1 MFRRGYQLVL
11 RVQDLELTAGG
22 APDRSGEDEA
32 GPEPDAGELLT
43 PEPLHDHSAAAV
55 VHDRFDRAAALAGI
69 DPDVLDHARDLAA
82 GPRLDLGDRDHPF
95 DRTGPLPQMLRS
107 YLLRWSCKPFDQ
119 VAQESHG
126 GQVWQYRPRRHS
138 GAGGLENTVHVV
150 IAGCGRVG
158 SELATN
164 LQRLGHSISVIDK
177 NRKAFERL
185 RADFAGKQIVG
196 FAFDREV
203 LNEAGIEDANAFASV
218 TSGDNSNI
226 LSARVA
232 KDHYRVPHVV
242 ARIYDPRR
250 AQIYQRLGI
259 QTVAT
264 VRWTTDQILRSLIPD
279 EVPVE
284 YTVDNGEVVV
294 TALPAIRELV
304 GKKAVAVDDPGLR
317 RVVAV
322 SRFGVPRIPD
332 QDFTIQDGDII
343 YISAA
348 RSHLADM
355 DEAIKKV
362 GEPE

>member
-1 MFRRGYQLVL
+1 M
-11 RVQDLELTAGG
+11 
-22 APDRSGEDEA
+22 
-32 GPEPDAGELLT
+32 
-43 PEPLHDHSAAAV
+43 
-55 VHDRFDRAAALAGI
+55 
-69 DPDVLDHARDLAA
+69 
-82 GPRLDLGDRDHPF
+82 
-95 DRTGPLPQMLRS
+95 
-107 YLLRWSCKPFDQ
+107 
-119 VAQESHG
+119 
-126 GQVWQYRPRRHS
+126 
-138 GAGGLENTVHVV
+138 HVI

-164 LQRLGHSISVIDK
+164 LQRLGHSIAVIDK

-185 RADFAGKQIVG
+185 RADFAGKTVVG

-203 LNEAGIEDANAFASV
+203 LDEAGIGEAQAFAAV

-226 LSARVA
+226 LGARVA
-232 KDHYRVPHVV
+232 KDHYRIAHVV

-294 TALPAIRELV
+294 TAIPAPTEIV
-304 GKKAVAVDDPGLR
+304 GKKALEVDAAGLR
-317 RVVAV
+317 RVVAI

-332 QDFTIQDGDII
+332 KDFTIQEGDII
-343 YISAA
+343 YVGAA
-348 RSHLADM
+348 RSHLSDM
-355 DEAIKKV
+355 DEEIKKV
-362 GEPE
+362 GQPE

>member
-1 MFRRGYQLVL
+1 M
-11 RVQDLELTAGG
+11 
-22 APDRSGEDEA
+22 
-32 GPEPDAGELLT
+32 
-43 PEPLHDHSAAAV
+43 
-55 VHDRFDRAAALAGI
+55 
-69 DPDVLDHARDLAA
+69 
-82 GPRLDLGDRDHPF
+82 
-95 DRTGPLPQMLRS
+95 
-107 YLLRWSCKPFDQ
+107 
-119 VAQESHG
+119 
-126 GQVWQYRPRRHS
+126 
-138 GAGGLENTVHVV
+138 HVI

-164 LQRLGHSISVIDK
+164 LQRLGHSIAVIDK

-185 RADFAGKQIVG
+185 RADFAGKTVVG

-203 LNEAGIEDANAFASV
+203 LGEAGIGEAQAFAAV

-226 LSARVA
+226 LGARVA
-232 KDHYRVPHVV
+232 KDHYRIPHVV

-294 TALPAIRELV
+294 TALPAPTEIV
-304 GKKAVAVDDPGLR
+304 GKKALEVDAAGLR

-332 QDFTIQDGDII
+332 KDFTIQEGDII
-343 YISAA
+343 YVGAA
-348 RSHLADM
+348 RSHLSDM
-355 DEAIKKV
+355 DEEIKKV
-362 GEPE
+362 GQPE

>member
-1 MFRRGYQLVL
+1 MAVSPAWQEVLTERRL
-11 RVQDLELTAGG
+11 
-22 APDRSGEDEA
+22 
-32 GPEPDAGELLT
+32 
-43 PEPLHDHSAAAV
+43 
-55 VHDRFDRAAALAGI
+55 
-69 DPDVLDHARDLAA
+69 
-82 GPRLDLGDRDHPF
+82 
-95 DRTGPLPQMLRS
+95 
-107 YLLRWSCKPFDQ
+107 
-119 VAQESHG
+119 
-126 GQVWQYRPRRHS
+126 
-138 GAGGLENTVHVV
+138 VHVI

-164 LQRLGHSISVIDK
+164 LQRLGHSIVVIDK

-185 RADFAGKQIVG
+185 KVDFAGKRVVG
-196 FAFDREV
+196 FAFDREI
-203 LNEAGIEDANAFASV
+203 LSEAGIDDADAFAAV

-226 LSARVA
+226 LAARVA
-232 KDHYRVPHVV
+232 KNHYRVPHVV

-294 TALPAIRELV
+294 TAFPAPPELI
-304 GKKAVAVDDPGLR
+304 GRKALEVDDAGLR

-322 SRFGVPRIPD
+322 SRFGIPRIPD
-332 QDFTIQDGDII
+332 KAFTIQEGDIV
-343 YISAA
+343 YLSAA
-348 RSHLADM
+348 RSHLGDM
-355 DEAIKKV
+355 DEQIKRV